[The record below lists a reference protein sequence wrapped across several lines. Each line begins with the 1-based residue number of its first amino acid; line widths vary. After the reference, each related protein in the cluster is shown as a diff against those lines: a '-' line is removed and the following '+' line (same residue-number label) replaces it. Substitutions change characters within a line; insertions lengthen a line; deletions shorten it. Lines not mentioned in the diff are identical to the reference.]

1 MSLEMAVMNSREK
14 TGITCY
20 VKKMKGMKKKGALV
34 I

>member
-1 MSLEMAVMNSREK
+1 MAVMNSSEK
-14 TGITCY
+14 TGINTCY